1 MPKFSPL
8 CFNLPVNPSIQVM
21 RSLDSYNDVELKKFQ
36 INKKHFSNIIYP
48 QNKKINSPFIVRE
61 NWEKFIQ
68 NKWYLKKY
76 KPSIYYYKISNPTRQ
91 IIGFIGSLST
101 HDFFNNN
108 VTIHEQTYSKRVQH
122 MTNYIKTVKIQAEPV
137 IVIHESPLPVTL
149 ILNKIENKK
158 CSVDFEFEN
167 TKHQLWRLNETQ
179 NEILNTWSQ
188 KQNYFHL
195 ADGHHRSECMI
206 NLSKDIK
213 ADLPISTFLVHQNQI
228 SLDSFVWFSKNNID
242 NSIQLKLVDRLIEL
256 GAIKFLNKSE
266 SVIDFSLIVKINNS
280 FYGLMIQESKDE
292 TIPHYINNFILKG
305 FNEIQNTLEYRPN
318 LSHLKISKTT
328 LSESLAFYMKPISKQ
343 SLFDNAK
350 NKIFLPAKSTYISPK
365 MLTGMVV
372 SSLVNI

>member
-68 NKWYLKKY
+68 NNWYLKKY
-76 KPSIYYYKISNPTRQ
+76 KPSIYYYKISNPTKQ
-91 IIGFIGSLST
+91 IVGFIGSLST

-108 VTIHEQTYSKRVQH
+108 VTMHEQTYSKRVQH

-137 IVIHESPLPVTL
+137 IVIHESPLPVAL
-149 ILNKIENKK
+149 KLNKIENKK
-158 CSVDFEFEN
+158 CSVDFEFEV
-167 TKHQLWRLNETQ
+167 TRHQLWRLNETQ

-228 SLDSFVWFSKNNID
+228 SLDSFVWFSKNNMD

>member
-8 CFNLPVNPSIQVM
+8 SFNLPVNPSIQVM

-76 KPSIYYYKISNPTRQ
+76 KPSIYYYKISNPTKQ
-91 IIGFIGSLST
+91 IVGFIGSLST

-108 VTIHEQTYSKRVQH
+108 VTMHEQTYSKRVQH

-137 IVIHESPLPVTL
+137 MVIHESPLPVTL
-149 ILNKIENKK
+149 KLNKIENKK
-158 CSVDFEFEN
+158 CSVDFEFED
-167 TKHQLWRLNETQ
+167 TRHQLWRLNETQ

-318 LSHLKISKTT
+318 LSHLKILKTT

>member
-8 CFNLPVNPSIQVM
+8 SFNLPVNPSIQVM

-76 KPSIYYYKISNPTRQ
+76 KPSIYYYKISNPTKQ
-91 IIGFIGSLST
+91 IVGFIGSLST

-108 VTIHEQTYSKRVQH
+108 VTMHEQTYSKRVQH

-137 IVIHESPLPVTL
+137 MVIHESPLPETL
-149 ILNKIENKK
+149 KLNKIENKK

-228 SLDSFVWFSKNNID
+228 SLDSFVWFSKNNMD

-256 GAIKFLNKSE
+256 GDIKFLNKSE

-343 SLFDNAK
+343 LLFDNAK

>member
-48 QNKKINSPFIVRE
+48 QNEKINSPFIVRE

-76 KPSIYYYKISNPTRQ
+76 KPSIYYYKISNPTKQ
-91 IIGFIGSLST
+91 IVGFIGSLST

-108 VTIHEQTYSKRVQH
+108 VTMHEQTYSKRVQH

-149 ILNKIENKK
+149 KLNKIENKK
-158 CSVDFEFEN
+158 CSVDFEFED
-167 TKHQLWRLNETQ
+167 TRHQLWRLNETQ

>member
-21 RSLDSYNDVELKKFQ
+21 RSLDSYNDVELKKFK
-36 INKKHFSNIIYP
+36 INKKHFSNVIYP
-48 QNKKINSPFIVRE
+48 QNKNTNSLFVVRE

-68 NKWYLKKY
+68 NKWYLKKR
-76 KPSIYYYKISNPTRQ
+76 KPSIYFYKISNPTKQ

-101 HDFFNNN
+101 HDFFKNNI
-108 VTIHEQTYSKRVQH
+108 TMHEKTYFKRVQH

-228 SLDSFVWFSKNNID
+228 SLDSFVWFSKNNMD

>member
-76 KPSIYYYKISNPTRQ
+76 KPSIYYYKISNPTKQ
-91 IIGFIGSLST
+91 IVGFIGSLST

-108 VTIHEQTYSKRVQH
+108 VTMHEQTYSKRVQH

-149 ILNKIENKK
+149 KLNKIENKK
-158 CSVDFEFEN
+158 CSVDFEFED

-228 SLDSFVWFSKNNID
+228 SLDSFVWFSKNNMD

-318 LSHLKISKTT
+318 LSHLKILKTT

>member
-76 KPSIYYYKISNPTRQ
+76 KPSIYYYKISNPTKQ
-91 IIGFIGSLST
+91 IVGFIGSLST

-108 VTIHEQTYSKRVQH
+108 VTMHEQTYSKRVQH

-137 IVIHESPLPVTL
+137 MVIHESPLPVTL
-149 ILNKIENKK
+149 KLNKIENKK
-158 CSVDFEFEN
+158 CSVDFEFED
-167 TKHQLWRLNETQ
+167 TRHQLWRLNETQ

-206 NLSKDIK
+206 NLSNDIK

-228 SLDSFVWFSKNNID
+228 SLNSFVWFSKNNID

-318 LSHLKISKTT
+318 LSHLKISKTM

>member
-8 CFNLPVNPSIQVM
+8 CFDLPVNPSIQVM

-76 KPSIYYYKISNPTRQ
+76 KPSIYYYKISNPTKQ
-91 IIGFIGSLST
+91 IVGFIGSLST

-108 VTIHEQTYSKRVQH
+108 VTMHEQTYSKRVQH

-318 LSHLKISKTT
+318 LSHLKILKTT

>member
-76 KPSIYYYKISNPTRQ
+76 KPSIYYYKISNPTKQ

-108 VTIHEQTYSKRVQH
+108 VTMHEQTYSKRVQH

-228 SLDSFVWFSKNNID
+228 SLDSFVWFSKNNMD

-305 FNEIQNTLEYRPN
+305 FNKIQNTLEYRPN
-318 LSHLKISKTT
+318 LSHLKISKTM